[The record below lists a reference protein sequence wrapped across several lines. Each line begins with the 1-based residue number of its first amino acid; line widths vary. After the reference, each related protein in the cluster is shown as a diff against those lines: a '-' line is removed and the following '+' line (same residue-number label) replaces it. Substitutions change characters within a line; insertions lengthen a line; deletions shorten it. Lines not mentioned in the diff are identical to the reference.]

1 MRKKFKEWGFQKN
14 RTKQDWK
21 VMSQKIGS
29 QKRVAKQS
37 DVCLDGKLLSRKKVR
52 KKTSR
57 QGYMTF
63 SKQFY

>member
-1 MRKKFKEWGFQKN
+1 
-14 RTKQDWK
+14 
-21 VMSQKIGS
+21 MSQKIGS